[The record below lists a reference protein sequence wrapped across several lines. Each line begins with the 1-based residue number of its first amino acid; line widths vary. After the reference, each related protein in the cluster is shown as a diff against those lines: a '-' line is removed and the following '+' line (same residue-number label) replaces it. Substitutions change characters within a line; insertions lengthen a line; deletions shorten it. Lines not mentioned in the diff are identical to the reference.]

1 MKYLENICSKFGF
14 PLSDFWDTYMDDTTW
29 MKENIASIKYPII
42 IKHDDT
48 GVYSPKE
55 YTSNEFCQIGFNKDE
70 LSKLLKKL

>member
-1 MKYLENICSKFGF
+1 
-14 PLSDFWDTYMDDTTW
+14 MDDTTW